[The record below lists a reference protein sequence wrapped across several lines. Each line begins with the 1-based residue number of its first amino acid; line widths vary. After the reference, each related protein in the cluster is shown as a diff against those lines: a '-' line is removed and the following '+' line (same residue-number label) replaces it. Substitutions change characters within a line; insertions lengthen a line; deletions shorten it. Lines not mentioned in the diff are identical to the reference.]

1 MAKGQT
7 LKRSFNLKNETVE
20 KLTKLRNY
28 HSKTYDSLISI
39 MIDNAFL
46 SIDEKVNLEKGKEL
60 EEKNLIVTQQIHTL
74 TLLFTKLEKE
84 LAELKTE
91 NSNLKDGIAEIKKE
105 KGEISKAL
113 NEEILKN
120 KGRSEKYS
128 AQLEKHSGKI
138 SALEKHNEENKGW
151 FKKWKG
157 KLCF

>member
-74 TLLFTKLEKE
+74 TLLFTKLETE

-91 NSNLKDGIAEIKKE
+91 NANFKDGIAEIKKE
-105 KGEISKAL
+105 KSEISKAL
-113 NEEILKN
+113 NDEILKN

-128 AQLEKHSGKI
+128 AQLDKHSSKI

-151 FKKWKG
+151 FKK
-157 KLCF
+157 